1 MNEKKIVNTSF
12 NLIAFLCIF
21 AGVIAMA
28 VSPSKATDMGT
39 SASVDATQKIPV
51 PKLESTID
59 LSKIGPV
66 IAIRKLSYSPDG
78 RYLAIVVSSELSM
91 ADIVVWDTELGKK
104 QSYIHCPYSYEAF
117 PGFEPIWLQGGKVIS
132 FGAKFQWDALTGQEL
147 PNNPAVGRLARLNKN
162 GTKMLTI
169 VGLPSNPSYIHIY
182 DTTTWDLQ
190 KLYVDGLYV
199 EAAAWTAEDKILVG
213 LRTTRE
219 SLHKTFDGYTIEQG
233 SELALRLIDP
243 TGKDAT
249 KGVWFPAVRDE
260 RPNNLPWR
268 QEKSVDISVTNFQKN
283 LVTLGANRL
292 VSGETLEIF
301 SYYSLEQIVSDDTPG
316 GGGMSFS
323 ADGKFLYIKDAK
335 SFGGNKPA
343 MNAII
348 DTDLKIQVSR
358 FSGGNYGIAVNPN
371 GKQLAIGDDLR
382 VRIFSLQ

>member
-1 MNEKKIVNTSF
+1 
-12 NLIAFLCIF
+12 
-21 AGVIAMA
+21 
-28 VSPSKATDMGT
+28 
-39 SASVDATQKIPV
+39 VDATQKIPV

-59 LSKIGPV
+59 LSKIASL
-66 IAIRKLSYSPDG
+66 IAIRTLSYSPDG

-91 ADIVVWDTELGKK
+91 ADIVVWDTELRKK
-104 QSYIHCPYSYEAF
+104 QSYIHCPYQCDVF

-162 GTKMLTI
+162 GTKLLTI

-268 QEKSVDISVTNFQKN
+268 QENSVDISVTNFQKN
-283 LVTLGANRL
+283 LVALGANRL

-301 SYYSLEQIVSDDTPG
+301 TYYSLDQLKNREAIG
-316 GGGMSFS
+316 GGGKAFS
-323 ADGKFLYIKDAK
+323 VDGNFLYIK
-335 SFGGNKPA
+335 GIKPYDRFRPALNA
-343 MNAII
+343 MI
-348 DTDLKIQVSR
+348 DTNSKKQVST
-358 FSGGNYGIAVNPN
+358 FSGGLDGIAVNPN
-371 GKQLAIGDDLR
+371 GKQLAIGDVVR